1 MGIRLGSIHLPSIYN
16 LWIKYYTYYTDTAYL
31 TIESCEVYLADNQE
45 FINESLSEHYLQEEN
60 NFPSGI
66 NKEDYS
72 GFTLECQPYG
82 WNNQSLTPM
91 QYRPV
96 IEKELPSVKT
106 LMKFHSIKILYCLFK

>member
-1 MGIRLGSIHLPSIYN
+1 MQKEMVVTVIN
-16 LWIKYYTYYTDTAYL
+16 LKRQQIILKQ
-31 TIESCEVYLADNQE
+31 I
-45 FINESLSEHYLQEEN
+45 FIQAQHYLQEEN

-96 IEKELPSVKT
+96 IEKELPSV
-106 LMKFHSIKILYCLFK
+106 